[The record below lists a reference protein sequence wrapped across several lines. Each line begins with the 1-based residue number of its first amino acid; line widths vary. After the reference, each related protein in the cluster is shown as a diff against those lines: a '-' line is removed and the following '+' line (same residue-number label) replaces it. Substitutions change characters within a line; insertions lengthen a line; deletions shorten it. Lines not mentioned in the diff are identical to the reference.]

1 MEATSGSNIRPRKML
16 EAFGQNGYEVDV
28 VMGYGKERKRRI
40 QEIKKKIRCGKKYD
54 FVYSESST
62 MPTLLTEKNH
72 FPKYP
77 LLDFSF
83 LKFCKKN
90 NIHVG
95 LFYRDIQWKFS
106 IYKDNVSVLKR
117 MLSVP
122 LYKYDLKQ
130 YEKILDVFYL
140 PTSKMADYLEGHKK
154 LLNKMRVLMP
164 GCELDEFVLKQKEN
178 YFMNR
183 NKEKIEIFYVGG
195 VSRIYD
201 LRKFLK
207 VVFENEA
214 VSATICCRESEWRQ
228 SEKTYEKYLC
238 ERIKIVHASGNGLEE
253 YYQRADICCAF
264 AGRGDYMSMAM
275 PVKVFEYLAHV
286 TPIIATKN
294 TVAGDFVEE
303 NKIGWSVEYDAEQL
317 SQLLKRLVNNPKE
330 IKEIHDNQVDKS
342 KQNTWKNRAQ
352 KVIKDL
358 S

>member
-16 EAFGQNGYEVDV
+16 DAFKDNGYEVDV
-28 VMGYGKERKRRI
+28 VMGDGKARKEQIR
-40 QEIKKKIRCGKKYD
+40 EIKQKIRCGKKYD

-72 FPKYP
+72 LPRYP
-77 LLDFSF
+77 ILDFSF

-106 IYKDNVSVLKR
+106 IYKDNVPILKR

-140 PTSKMADYLEGHKK
+140 PTSRMANYLIEHKK
-154 LLNKMRVLMP
+154 LLDKMQVLMP
-164 GCELDEFVLKQKEN
+164 GCELNKSVLKQKDD
-178 YFMNR
+178 YFMKR

-201 LRKFLK
+201 LRKFLQ
-207 VVFENEA
+207 VVCENEV
-214 VSATICCRESEWRQ
+214 VSATICCRESEWIQ
-228 SEKTYEKYLC
+228 SKKMYEEYLC
-238 ERIKIVHASGNGLEE
+238 ERIKIVHTSGKGLEE
-253 YYQRADICCAF
+253 YYQKSDICCAF
-264 AGRGDYMSMAM
+264 AGTGEYMSMAM

-294 TVAGDFVEE
+294 TVAGDFVRE
-303 NKIGWSVEYDAEQL
+303 NKIGWTVEYDVKKL
-317 SQLLKRLVNNPKE
+317 SQLLKKLIDNPDE
-330 IKEIHDNQVDKS
+330 IRGVHERQVDIL